1 MISKARSC
9 AELVGMIDTDDVSV
23 RHVSG
28 SHHLGRI
35 MHEMITFSSSGQRRW
50 RRA

>member
-9 AELVGMIDTDDVSV
+9 AKKIGMIDTDHVPV

-35 MHEMITFSSSGQRRW
+35 MHEMITFSSSGHRW
-50 RRA
+50 